1 MKLPDR
7 FYLYDGTGLRML
19 MFDLGIQPRNL
30 GQLKAQQYY
39 RRHVDQYERGPR
51 SRIRSFRKEY
61 RHVMRRYL
69 PDPLVEPPLPT
80 FERLPAD
87 AYERA
92 VLLVRVLRE
101 VSK

>member
-7 FYLYDGTGLRML
+7 FYMYPGRSLMVML
-19 MFDLGIQPRNL
+19 AELGHQPRNL

-39 RRHVDQYERGPR
+39 RRHDDQYERGPR
-51 SRIRSFRKEY
+51 SRIRTFRKEY
-61 RHVMRRYL
+61 RHLMRRYL

-80 FERLPAD
+80 YERLPPD

-92 VLLVRVLRE
+92 VILAALLRGEFR
-101 VSK
+101 

>member
-1 MKLPDR
+1 MYPGRSLIH
-7 FYLYDGTGLRML
+7 LLC
-19 MFDLGIQPRNL
+19 DLGIQPRSH

-39 RRHVDQYERGPR
+39 RRHFDQYERGPR
-51 SRIRSFRKEY
+51 SRIKSFRKEY
-61 RHVMRRYL
+61 RHLLRRYL

-92 VLLVRVLRE
+92 VLLVRALRGE
-101 VSK
+101 MR